1 MGMNSD
7 TCWVPKEERT
17 EEPLKVLDDRS
28 GTPPPQISGE
38 TAWLALT
45 LQQGLKRGNLLKLDD
60 VGVVVDVA

>member
-1 MGMNSD
+1 MTG
-7 TCWVPKEERT
+7 VE
-17 EEPLKVLDDRS
+17 
-28 GTPPPQISGE
+28 PPPQISGE